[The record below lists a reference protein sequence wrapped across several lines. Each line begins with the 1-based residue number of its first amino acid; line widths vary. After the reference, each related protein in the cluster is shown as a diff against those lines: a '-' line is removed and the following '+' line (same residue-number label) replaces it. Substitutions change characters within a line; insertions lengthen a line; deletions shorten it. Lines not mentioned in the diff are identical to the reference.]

1 MASYLEGFLSMAGSI
16 VIVGRTESGML
27 LKAAEMNRWQSRP
40 FRSVRWRQRM
50 KLGVKVLEPLLLVS
64 TQNQLSLLKVR
75 DS

>member
-1 MASYLEGFLSMAGSI
+1 MAGSI

-27 LKAAEMNRWQSRP
+27 LKAAEMNGRQSRP

-50 KLGVKVLEPLLLVS
+50 QLGAKVLEPLLLVS
-64 TQNQLSLLKVR
+64 TQNQLSRLKVR